1 MLLRFSLSFA
11 IKLCAF
17 LNPSM
22 GLNIYKRDPSAD
34 WRFFTHLPD
43 GRALVSCHARNAVI
57 VVNSAGDEVE
67 RLDAEFSK
75 PEGIAVQSNGNILV
89 VDRFNHAIRVFDR
102 DLKQLRSIVTE
113 FQEPGRLNQPVGIAV
128 NPSDDSIWVADNENH
143 RVLHLDSRGV
153 FISTLG
159 KGYGYEPGYMFCPC
173 GVALFTHLHHGVLII
188 VSEWGGGRVQVFR
201 ADGSVF
207 GVYGGVCHAH
217 HVVVDAEGYIYVSE
231 YATRKIKKF
240 SLDGDLVG
248 DGPWGVSAVSLV
260 AGGTGVETVVTQNEV
275 VVVLDRGSRKK
286 RRLAV
291 SLDD

>member
-1 MLLRFSLSFA
+1 MEFCYKTVC
-11 IKLCAF
+11 I

-22 GLNIYKRDPSAD
+22 GLNIYKHDPSAD
-34 WRFFTHLPD
+34 WRFFTYLPD
-43 GRALVSCHARNAVI
+43 GRALLSCHARNAVI
-57 VVNSAGDEVE
+57 VVDSAGDEVE

-75 PEGIAVQSNGNILV
+75 PEGIAFQSNGNILV

-102 DLKQLRSIVTE
+102 DLKQLRSIVTD

-128 NPSDDSIWVADNENH
+128 NPKDDSIWVADNENH

-153 FISTLG
+153 CISALG
-159 KGYGYEPGYMFCPC
+159 KGYGSDPGYMFCPC
-173 GVALFTHLHHGVLII
+173 GVALFTHQNHGELII

-217 HVVVDAEGYIYVSE
+217 HVVVDAEGCIYVTE

-240 SLDGDLVG
+240 SLDGDFVG
-248 DGPWGVSAVSLV
+248 GGPWGVSAVSLV
-260 AGGTGVETVVTQNEV
+260 AGATGMKTVVTQNEV
-275 VVVLDRGSRKK
+275 VVVLDCGSRKK
-286 RRLAV
+286 RRLTV
-291 SLDD
+291 SLDDQK